1 MNYLNNL
8 KIGTRLIALTVVTSS
23 LLLLGGLLGGWGLQ
37 QASEALTQVYD
48 RHLLSIN
55 QLQKVRLTQFQIRND
70 IFKARLAHDS
80 FAAQEIFDQVD
91 KRIRT
96 ISESLDA
103 YQKQP
108 LSAEETKMLKAYLAA
123 RMDFGVNGIGKMRD
137 LLNSEN
143 FEESDQHAKNVMDPT
158 FERVLVATD
167 NLIDHLTQEAGAYRE
182 RTEKLTQL
190 LKLIYGVGVAIGL
203 ILSIAFGLIIRKSI
217 LRGASDLKKAASQ
230 LAQGDLTGNATVT
243 GKDEF
248 AQVATAFNHM
258 SHEFNRIVGEIR
270 GAANEISS
278 AASNT
283 TKNSQLVAES
293 SSRQQQCADNASA
306 AADSLTQTVA
316 EVGEQITGMVE
327 LADQA
332 SDLARTGQQVI
343 GEAAAGIKAISLS
356 VNQTSSVITS
366 LGSHSDVI
374 GHVVGVIKDIAD
386 QTNLLALN
394 AAIEAARAGEQGR
407 GFAVVADEVRKLAE
421 RTARA
426 TEEIASTVHTIQD
439 ETAQAVLTMESAQQ
453 EVTEGV
459 EKARLGDRAIAD
471 INLAVSSLSSQIH
484 NIDAIRAR
492 QDESSRDIANRVNEI
507 LSTTESNRVAA
518 ESSANAATALTEL
531 STRLT
536 TAVSRFRL
544 QQ

>member
-492 QDESSRDIANRVNEI
+492 QDESSRDIATRVNEI

>member
-108 LSAEETKMLKAYLAA
+108 LSAEETKMLKIYLAA

-137 LLNSEN
+137 LLSSEN

-167 NLIDHLTQEAGAYRE
+167 NLIDHLTNEAGAYRE
-182 RTEKLTQL
+182 RTENLTRL
-190 LKLIYGVGVAIGL
+190 LKLIYGIGVAIGL

-439 ETAQAVLTMESAQQ
+439 ETAKAVLTMESAQH

-459 EKARLGDRAIAD
+459 EKARLGDHAIAD
-471 INLAVSSLSSQIH
+471 INQAVSSLSSQIH
-484 NIDAIRAR
+484 TIDAIRAR
-492 QDESSRDIANRVNEI
+492 QDESSRDIVNRVNEI